1 MRKRKV
7 AAAARGVM
15 QVPRFADEAEE
26 AQWWEKQQSR
36 MARAMEAALSA
47 GITPDRIAV
56 DPGFGFAKS
65 AEQNLE
71 LADGL
76 AALGVLGR
84 PVLVG
89 PSRKRFLGSVTG
101 RETPDRDTATAAVCV
116 MAYERGARLFRVHN
130 VAATRDALAVA
141 YAVRHGP

>member
-1 MRKRKV
+1 
-7 AAAARGVM
+7 
-15 QVPRFADEAEE
+15 
-26 AQWWEKQQSR
+26 
-36 MARAMEAALSA
+36 MARLDHAQYPSGVVPEVVAELRRSVDAAVSA

-76 AALGVLGR
+76 AALGLLGR

-101 RETPDRDTATAAVCV
+101 RETPERDIATAAACV

-141 YAVRHGP
+141 HAVRHGQ